1 MSEYINFRINGH
13 VAELTLD
20 RPQKLHALNVD
31 MLTAMSGLVQ
41 DIDNNHEIRVLVIS
55 STGDRSFCCGADII
69 EWSAMSPVEMWRTW
83 IKRGGSLMN
92 SISAL
97 AIPVIAS
104 MNGLA
109 LGGGLEL
116 ALAADIRIATTS
128 TRVGMPEAK
137 LGIIPGWGGTQ
148 VLKQVIG
155 PSRTKQLIFTG
166 EMHLGG
172 EGRELGTDQRGCGT
186 GGNRAANLGHG
197 RGHRVQCPDCRAGD
211 ERPWWTRSRAAT
223 TVPHLEGIAGAL
235 TQFTEDAG
243 AGVEAFKNKQRT
255 NPAFHGR

>member
-1 MSEYINFRINGH
+1 MSKYISFRVDGH
-13 VAELTLD
+13 VAEITLD
-20 RPQKLHALNVD
+20 RPDKLHALNVD
-31 MLTAMSGLVQ
+31 MLNAMAEHVQ
-41 DIDNNHEIRVLVIS
+41 DIDRDHEIRVLVIT

-83 IKRGGSLMN
+83 IKTGSSLMN
-92 SISAL
+92 SIRAL
-97 AIPVIAS
+97 AIPVITS
-104 MNGLA
+104 MHGLA

-116 ALAADIRIATTS
+116 ALAADIRIASTS

-166 EMHLGG
+166 EIISAAKAESWGLIN
-172 EGRELGTDQRGCGT
+172 EVVEPEEIEQRT
-186 GGNRAANLGHG
+186 ASMAEAIASNAPIA
-197 RGHRVQCPDCRAGD
+197 VQATKALVDA
-211 ERPWWTRSRAAT
+211 ESSRHDG
-223 TVPHLEGIAGAL
+223 PHLEGIAGAL

>member
-1 MSEYINFRINGH
+1 MSEYINFRVDGH
-13 VAELTLD
+13 VAELALD
-20 RPQKLHALNVD
+20 RPDKLHALNVD
-31 MLTAMSGLVQ
+31 MLNALAEHVQ
-41 DIDNNHEIRVLVIS
+41 DIDRNHEIRVLVIT

-83 IKRGGSLMN
+83 IKIGSGLMN
-92 SISAL
+92 SIRAL

-116 ALAADIRIATTS
+116 ALAADIRIATAS
-128 TRVGMPEAK
+128 TRVGMPETR

-166 EMHLGG
+166 EIIPAAKAEAWGLINEVVEPHEIG
-172 EGRELGTDQRGCGT
+172 QRT
-186 GGNRAANLGHG
+186 TSMAEAISANAPIA
-197 RGHRVQCPDCRAGD
+197 VQATKALVDA
-211 ERPWWTRSRAAT
+211 ESSRHDG
-223 TVPHLEGIAGAL
+223 PHLEGIAGAL
-235 TQFTEDAG
+235 TQFTEDAA
-243 AGVEAFKNKQRT
+243 AGVEAFKNKQRS

>member
-1 MSEYINFRINGH
+1 MSEHINFRVDGH
-13 VAELTLD
+13 VAELTLN
-20 RPQKLHALNVD
+20 RPDKLHALNVD
-31 MLTAMSGLVQ
+31 MLYAMTEHVQ
-41 DIDNNHEIRVLVIS
+41 EVDRNHEVRVLVIT

-69 EWSAMSPVEMWRTW
+69 EWAAMSPVEMWRVW
-83 IKRGGSLMN
+83 IKTGSSLMN
-92 SISAL
+92 SIRAL

-116 ALAADIRIATTS
+116 ALAADIRIATTT

-166 EMHLGG
+166 DIIPAAKAENWGLIN
-172 EGRELGTDQRGCGT
+172 EVVDPEEIEQRIASMAEAI
-186 GGNRAANLGHG
+186 AANAPIA
-197 RGHRVQCPDCRAGD
+197 VQATKALVDA
-211 ERPWWTRSRAAT
+211 ESSRHDG
-223 TVPHLEGIAGAL
+223 PHLEGIAGAL
-235 TQFTEDAG
+235 TQFTEDAS

>member
-1 MSEYINFRINGH
+1 MSEFIRFRVNGH

-31 MLTAMSGLVQ
+31 MLNAMAGHVQ
-41 DIDNNHEIRVLVIS
+41 DVDHNHEIRVLVIN

-69 EWSAMSPVEMWRTW
+69 EWSAMSPVEMWRVW
-83 IKRGGSLMN
+83 IKTGSSLLN

-116 ALAADIRIATTS
+116 ALAADIRIATTA

-166 EMHLGG
+166 EIISAAKAESWGLLN
-172 EGRELGTDQRGCGT
+172 EVVEPDEIEQRT
-186 GGNRAANLGHG
+186 TALAEAIAGNAPIA
-197 RGHRVQCPDCRAGD
+197 VQATKALVDAD
-211 ERPWWTRSRAAT
+211 SSRHDG
-223 TVPHLEGIAGAL
+223 PHLEGIAGAL
-235 TQFTEDAG
+235 TQFTEDAS

-255 NPAFHGR
+255 NPPFHGR

>member
-1 MSEYINFRINGH
+1 MNEHVNFRADGH

-31 MLTAMSGLVQ
+31 MLNAMAEHVREV
-41 DIDNNHEIRVLVIS
+41 DRNHEIRVLVIN

-83 IKRGGSLMN
+83 IKTGSGLMN
-92 SISAL
+92 SIRAL

-116 ALAADIRIATTS
+116 ALAADIRIATTA

-166 EMHLGG
+166 EIISAAKAESWGLLN
-172 EGRELGTDQRGCGT
+172 EVVEANEIEQRT
-186 GGNRAANLGHG
+186 ASMAAAIAANAPIAVQATKALVDAESG
-197 RGHRVQCPDCRAGD
+197 RHDG
-211 ERPWWTRSRAAT
+211 
-223 TVPHLEGIAGAL
+223 PHLEGIAGAL
-235 TQFTEDAG
+235 TQFTEDAA
-243 AGVEAFKNKQRT
+243 AGVEAFRNKQRT

>member
-31 MLTAMSGLVQ
+31 MLTAMSELVQ
-41 DIDNNHEIRVLVIS
+41 DIDHNHEIRVLVIS

-83 IKRGGSLMN
+83 IKRGGGLMN

-166 EMHLGG
+166 EIISAAKAESWGLIN
-172 EGRELGTDQRGCGT
+172 EVVEPEEIEQRT
-186 GGNRAANLGHG
+186 SSMADVIAANAPIA
-197 RGHRVQCPDCRAGD
+197 VQATKALVDA
-211 ERPWWTRSRAAT
+211 ESSRHDG
-223 TVPHLEGIAGAL
+223 PHLEGIAGAL

>member
-1 MSEYINFRINGH
+1 MSKYISFRVDGH
-13 VAELTLD
+13 VAEITLD
-20 RPQKLHALNVD
+20 RPDKLHALNVD
-31 MLTAMSGLVQ
+31 MLNAIAEHVRH
-41 DIDNNHEIRVLVIS
+41 IDRNHEIRVLVIA

-83 IKRGGSLMN
+83 IKTGSSLMN
-92 SISAL
+92 SIRAL

-104 MNGLA
+104 MHGLA

-116 ALAADIRIATTS
+116 ALAADIRIASTS

-166 EMHLGG
+166 EIISAVKAESWGLINEVVEPEEIAQRTSSMAEAIASNAPIAVQATKALVDA
-172 EGRELGTDQRGCGT
+172 ESGRHDG
-186 GGNRAANLGHG
+186 
-197 RGHRVQCPDCRAGD
+197 
-211 ERPWWTRSRAAT
+211 
-223 TVPHLEGIAGAL
+223 PHLEGIAGAL
-235 TQFTEDAG
+235 TQFTEDAS

-255 NPAFHGR
+255 NPVFHGR

>member
-13 VAELTLD
+13 IAELTLD

-31 MLTAMSGLVQ
+31 MLTAMSELVQ

-69 EWSAMSPVEMWRTW
+69 EWSSMSPVEMWRTW
-83 IKRGGSLMN
+83 IKRGGNLMN

-166 EMHLGG
+166 EVISAAKAESWGLIN
-172 EGRELGTDQRGCGT
+172 EVVESEEIEQRT
-186 GGNRAANLGHG
+186 ASMAEAIASNAPIA
-197 RGHRVQCPDCRAGD
+197 VQATKALVDA
-211 ERPWWTRSRAAT
+211 ESSRHDG
-223 TVPHLEGIAGAL
+223 PHLEGIAGAL

>member
-1 MSEYINFRINGH
+1 MSKYISFRVDGH
-13 VAELTLD
+13 VAEITLD
-20 RPQKLHALNVD
+20 RPDKLHALNVD
-31 MLTAMSGLVQ
+31 MLNAMAEHVQ
-41 DIDNNHEIRVLVIS
+41 DIDRDHEIRVLVIA

-69 EWSAMSPVEMWRTW
+69 EWSAMSPVEMWRIW
-83 IKRGGSLMN
+83 IKTGSSLMN

-128 TRVGMPEAK
+128 TRVGMPETK

-166 EMHLGG
+166 EIISAAKAESWGLIN
-172 EGRELGTDQRGCGT
+172 EVVEPNEIEQRT
-186 GGNRAANLGHG
+186 ASMAEAIASNAPIA
-197 RGHRVQCPDCRAGD
+197 VQATKALVDA
-211 ERPWWTRSRAAT
+211 ESSRHDG
-223 TVPHLEGIAGAL
+223 PHLEGIAGAL
-235 TQFTEDAG
+235 TQFTEDAS

>member
-1 MSEYINFRINGH
+1 MNEFIRFRIEGH
-13 VAELTLD
+13 IAEITLD

-31 MLTAMSGLVQ
+31 MLTAMSELVR
-41 DIDNNHEIRVLVIS
+41 DIDHNHEIRVLIIS

-128 TRVGMPEAK
+128 TRVGMPETK

-166 EMHLGG
+166 EIISAAMAESWGLIN
-172 EGRELGTDQRGCGT
+172 EVVEPEEIEQRT
-186 GGNRAANLGHG
+186 ASMAEAIAANAPIA
-197 RGHRVQCPDCRAGD
+197 VQATKALVDA
-211 ERPWWTRSRAAT
+211 ESSRHDG
-223 TVPHLEGIAGAL
+223 PHLEGIAGAL
-235 TQFTEDAG
+235 TQFTEDASL
-243 AGVEAFKNKQRT
+243 GVEAFKNKQRT
-255 NPAFHGR
+255 NPEFHGR

>member
-1 MSEYINFRINGH
+1 MSKNISFRVDGH
-13 VAELTLD
+13 VAEITLD
-20 RPQKLHALNVD
+20 RPDKLHALNVD
-31 MLTAMSGLVQ
+31 MLNAMAEHVR
-41 DIDNNHEIRVLVIS
+41 DIDRDHEIRVLVIA

-69 EWSAMSPVEMWRTW
+69 EWSAMSPVEMWRIW
-83 IKRGGSLMN
+83 IKTGSSLMN
-92 SISAL
+92 SIRAL

-104 MNGLA
+104 MHGLT

-128 TRVGMPEAK
+128 TRVGMPETK

-166 EMHLGG
+166 EIISAAKAESWGLIN
-172 EGRELGTDQRGCGT
+172 EVVEPEEIEQRT
-186 GGNRAANLGHG
+186 SSMAEAIAANAPIA
-197 RGHRVQCPDCRAGD
+197 VQATKALVDA
-211 ERPWWTRSRAAT
+211 ESSRHDG
-223 TVPHLEGIAGAL
+223 PHLEGIAGAL

-255 NPAFHGR
+255 NPEFHGR